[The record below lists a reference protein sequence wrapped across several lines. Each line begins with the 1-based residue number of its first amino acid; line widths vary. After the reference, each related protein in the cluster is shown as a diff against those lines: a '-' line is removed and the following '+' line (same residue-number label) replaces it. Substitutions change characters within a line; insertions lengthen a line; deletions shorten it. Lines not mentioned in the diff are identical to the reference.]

1 MSTHKTDTK
10 NYGRQFFSG
19 VAALAVSTFIVK
31 IIGMFYKIPMMRYL
45 GAEGMGYFN
54 SAYEIYSFCFVIATT
69 GIPVAVS
76 ILISQSFS
84 RGDNEHAQKIYKSA
98 LVALGTIG
106 LIGTF
111 ILTVFH
117 KQLSLIIK
125 NDGASYSILAVSPSL
140 FMICII
146 SAIRG
151 YFQGRQIM
159 MPTAISQV
167 IEALGKL
174 VLGLGFAIYA
184 ISKGYSTPVIA
195 SYAVFGLTLGIAA
208 SMLYLILF
216 KCFYK
221 QDTGTYSTQRTSST
235 SEILRELFSI
245 AVPITLSSAILSL
258 SKLIDMGMILVR
270 LGDIGY
276 TQESANSIYGSYST
290 MAISIYNLPSTL
302 ISAIALP
309 LIPIL
314 TSAIETRD
322 DQKEQIISATAL
334 KMTAMVA
341 IPAGLGI
348 SVFSKPIL
356 SLLFS
361 TQQREIE
368 YTAPLLSILGI
379 SVFLS
384 AMITITNAILQAYKE
399 VKKPIISMII
409 GTAVKIGL
417 AFYLIGTP
425 EINIYGAP
433 ISTLFSLLTIVS
445 LNLYFIVKVN
455 PNVYSVFTLFVKPLI
470 ASLISVAVGVF
481 TYIIAQDLINT
492 NALLILAVG
501 EVCLVYLLSVLKLKC
516 IKSDE
521 ILMLPAG
528 KKIHKILTQIKLI
541 Q

>member
-1 MSTHKTDTK
+1 
-10 NYGRQFFSG
+10 
-19 VAALAVSTFIVK
+19 
-31 IIGMFYKIPMMRYL
+31 
-45 GAEGMGYFN
+45 
-54 SAYEIYSFCFVIATT
+54 
-69 GIPVAVS
+69 
-76 ILISQSFS
+76 
-84 RGDNEHAQKIYKSA
+84 
-98 LVALGTIG
+98 
-106 LIGTF
+106 
-111 ILTVFH
+111 
-117 KQLSLIIK
+117 
-125 NDGASYSILAVSPSL
+125 
-140 FMICII
+140 
-146 SAIRG
+146 
-151 YFQGRQIM
+151 
-159 MPTAISQV
+159 
-167 IEALGKL
+167 
-174 VLGLGFAIYA
+174 
-184 ISKGYSTPVIA
+184 
-195 SYAVFGLTLGIAA
+195 
-208 SMLYLILF
+208 
-216 KCFYK
+216 
-221 QDTGTYSTQRTSST
+221 
-235 SEILRELFSI
+235 
-245 AVPITLSSAILSL
+245 
-258 SKLIDMGMILVR
+258 MGMILVR

-334 KMTAMVA
+334 KLTAIVA

-368 YTAPLLSILGI
+368 YTAPLLSILGM

-470 ASLISVAVGVF
+470 ASLISVAAGVF

-516 IKSDE
+516 IKSSE

-528 KKIHKILTQIKLI
+528 KKIHRILTQIKLI